1 MGYQMVKDLSA
12 YYKSLMAKKQVLNE
26 SVEVKTP
33 EVLEEA
39 TTTLEEE
46 FVVNSHGYDI
56 FKEDET
62 FYFHDNGTKYVSRN
76 FMKLEDKALELKDL
90 NEPMPVESDTF
101 ESIDL
106 IAQAPGKWRFESPWG
121 AGTVSVSQLNG
132 KDKIH
137 ITCGSNTF
145 FGETKLNFYYG
156 DEGRIKELIRVN
168 LNTDKVGE
176 SHNFRAWSNASG
188 KTAFEQLYGDEND

>member
-1 MGYQMVKDLSA
+1 MVKDLSA
-12 YYKSLMAKKQVLNE
+12 YYKSLMAKKQALNE
-26 SVEVKTP
+26 TVEVKTP
-33 EVLEEA
+33 ELVVEA
-39 TTTLEEE
+39 TTLEEE

-62 FYFHDNGTKYVSRN
+62 FYFRDNGTKYVSRN
-76 FMKLEDKALELKDL
+76 FMKLEDKALELKAL
-90 NEPMPVESDTF
+90 NAPVPVEPDTY

-121 AGTVSVSQLNG
+121 TGRVTVSQLNG

-137 ITCGSNTF
+137 ITSGSNTF
-145 FGETKLNFYYG
+145 FGESKLDFYYG

-168 LNTDKVGE
+168 LNTDTVGE
-176 SHNFRAWSNASG
+176 AHDFRAWSNASG
-188 KTAFEQLYGDEND
+188 KTAFEQLYGDDND